1 MYLGID
7 LGTSGV
13 KSLII
18 DDDHQVV
25 ALAEA
30 SLEVQR
36 PADGWSEQLAD
47 DWIDAT
53 SKTFAELQ
61 SKFPDIIRSVRGIGL
76 SGQQHGATVID
87 AADKPL
93 RPCILWN
100 ATSATACGQYYF
112 RRFHSTKI
120 TVGGRARAGHP
131 RQGRQGITA

>member
-76 SGQQHGATVID
+76 SGQQHGATV
-87 AADKPL
+87 
-93 RPCILWN
+93 
-100 ATSATACGQYYF
+100 